1 MNSLET
7 LVAQSSD
14 PMVFC
19 LRHTEKSPFGLD
31 REGPCSACK
40 AKFLFAHL
48 I

>member
-7 LVAQSSD
+7 LVARPGD

-19 LRHTEKSPFGLD
+19 LRYTGKSPFGLD

-40 AKFLFAHL
+40 AKFLFARL